1 MKDLLT
7 GGGAGMADSAVE
19 TILQAIAD
27 MQDKMNAEM
36 DEKLKNYVPM
46 PIYNDTVD
54 EVKVSARRIAYNEGV
69 LKELGLTTEGNA
81 ERIENNRK
89 KLNKL
94 QAEVDAL
101 KNNRSSS
108 GLGLAM
114 AEEVSVASEL
124 GGGDGASAGD
134 LGSLKKMIQRIEGN
148 LIRRIATLEGS
159 LSKISSLED
168 EMVDVKLSLN
178 RALAPKD
185 PLITR
190 EDVDKW
196 DRNCKKT
203 GELEE
208 LIKQLQKE
216 IASMDGAKIKTDI
229 LNLFKIQQTFVTK
242 PQIEDINENAR
253 KM

>member
-124 GGGDGASAGD
+124 GDGASAGD
-134 LGSLKKMIQRIEGN
+134 LGALKKMIQRIEGN